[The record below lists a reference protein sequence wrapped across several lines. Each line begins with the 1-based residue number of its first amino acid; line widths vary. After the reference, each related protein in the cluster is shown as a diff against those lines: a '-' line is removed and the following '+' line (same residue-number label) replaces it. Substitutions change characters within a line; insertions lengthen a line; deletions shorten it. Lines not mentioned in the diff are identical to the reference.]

1 MPDRSTLILLYDGT
15 FEGLLTAVFDS
26 YSFTPPPQSIDTAE
40 LYQPQL
46 GCRYKEITADKQK
59 AARVITG
66 VRREMGTLGYRKIW
80 QAFLHADGDKATAI
94 YRYVRLGMKEGER
107 IHRLLTHPVVMAV
120 DKLCALTG
128 REAGFLTEFIRFSEL
143 EGHVYYAEITPEH
156 FALALIMPHF
166 AARMN
171 THPFLI
177 HDKTHGIAGIYD
189 RRGWYLVSTE
199 GMTVPALSEN
209 EVEYRRLWKGFYD
222 AIAIKERLN
231 PSLRR
236 QLMPKKY
243 WKNIT
248 ELQPDFVRAPSSLR
262 TATATAEIE
271 RDHADDSAL
280 PPAPPHPA

>member
-1 MPDRSTLILLYDGT
+1 MSGGSDLILLYDGS

-26 YSFTPPPQSIDTAE
+26 YSFTPPPQSVDTAQV
-40 LYQPQL
+40 YQPQL
-46 GCRYKEITADKQK
+46 GCRYKEVTTDQRK
-59 AARVITG
+59 AARVIAG

-94 YRYVRLGMKEGER
+94 YRYIRLGMREGER
-107 IHRLLTHPVVMAV
+107 VHRLLTHPAVMAV

-128 REAGFLTEFIRFSEL
+128 REASFLTEFVRFSEL
-143 EGHVYYAEITPEH
+143 EGHLYYAEITPEH
-156 FALALIMPHF
+156 MTLPLIMPHF

-177 HDKTHGIAGIYD
+177 HDKTHGVAGIYD
-189 RRGWYLVSTE
+189 RHGWYLVSTE

-222 AIAIKERLN
+222 AIAIKERIN
-231 PSLRR
+231 PALRR

-248 ELQPDFVRAPSSLR
+248 ELQPDFVRDPSLPR
-262 TATATAEIE
+262 AAG
-271 RDHADDSAL
+271 ADAVEL
-280 PPAPPHPA
+280 GTHTPPLL